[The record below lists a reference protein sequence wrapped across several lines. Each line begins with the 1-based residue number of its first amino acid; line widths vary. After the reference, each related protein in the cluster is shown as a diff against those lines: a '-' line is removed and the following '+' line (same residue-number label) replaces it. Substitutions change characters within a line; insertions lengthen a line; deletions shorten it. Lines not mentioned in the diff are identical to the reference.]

1 MKTAL
6 TSLLVLFLCGP
17 AAAQD
22 LPPDILADQ
31 YLLEATKA
39 LENGDPQR
47 ALQAFGK
54 IEALD
59 TELPAEFAYFYGKL
73 LVENSTALDELLKGQ
88 SLLKQFVLS
97 IEKDSEHYTSTLE
110 LLSAVGTKLE
120 KAEAEKQRLAKLK
133 ARLPQLLANLQKNM
147 VHVQG
152 GTFTMGCRPERG
164 ECDPDERPAH
174 RVQVSGFEISKY
186 EVTQELWEVVMG
198 ENPSRFEGCAQCPVE
213 NVSWD
218 DVQKFL
224 KNLNLTD
231 EQYRLPT
238 EAEWEYAARGGQQ
251 SQNYKYAGSDNLG
264 TVAWYAGNSG
274 DKTHPVGQKQPNE
287 LGLYDMSGN
296 ALEWAQDWYGRDY
309 YSSSPNVDPQGPST
323 GVARVA
329 RGGSWHYFAR
339 ECRAAYRAGSFAWL
353 SHHYF
358 GFRLARTP

>member
-39 LENGDPQR
+39 LENGNPQG
-47 ALQAFGK
+47 ALRAFGK

-59 TELPAEFAYFYGKL
+59 TERPAEFAYFYGKL

-97 IEKDSEHYTSTLE
+97 IEKDSEYYTPTLE
-110 LLSAVGTKLE
+110 LLSAVELKLE
-120 KAEAEKQRLAKLK
+120 RAEAERQAKLEV
-133 ARLPQLLANLQKNM
+133 RLLPLLANLNM
-147 VHVQG
+147 QMIHVAG
-152 GTFTMGCRPERG
+152 GTFTMGCTPEQGDDCYDR
-164 ECDPDERPAH
+164 EKPAH
-174 RVQVSGFEISKY
+174 RVRVSSFEISKY
-186 EVTQELWEVVMG
+186 EVTQELWEAVMG
-198 ENPSRFEGCAQCPVE
+198 ENPSRFKGCAQCPVE

-218 DVQKFL
+218 DAREFL

-251 SQNYKYAGSDNLG
+251 SQDYKYAGGDNLG

-287 LGLYDMSGN
+287 LGLHDMSGN
-296 ALEWAQDWYGRDY
+296 ALEWVQDWYGRDY

-323 GVARVA
+323 GVVRVA
-329 RGGSWHYFAR
+329 RGGSWHYAAR
-339 ECRAAYRAGSFAWL
+339 ECRAAYRAGAFAGL